1 MLKDRLENMGNP
13 RERADVIHEQEM
25 ESLRL
30 DSPGQGLL
38 AELNE
43 GGKDL
48 QINGAMHRE
57 NKAQGSIA

>member
-1 MLKDRLENMGNP
+1 MVERQIRNMGNP
-13 RERADVIHEQEM
+13 VRADVIHEQEM
-25 ESLRL
+25 ETWSP
-30 DSPGQGLL
+30 DSPAQGLL
-38 AELNE
+38 AGLNE